1 MACERPVIVAVDGQ
15 ARKIVEQAEAGVFV
29 EAENAKALAQA
40 IVDLSENPD
49 RRRQMGMNGR
59 RYIVN
64 NFSREKTARDYI
76 GVLEMF
82 ITEPEDS
89 EPVKEPVE
97 DSERRRA
104 KSA

>member
-1 MACERPVIVAVDGQ
+1 M
-15 ARKIVEQAEAGVFV
+15 
-29 EAENAKALAQA
+29 
-40 IVDLSENPD
+40 S
-49 RRRQMGMNGR
+49 GR

-64 NFSREKTARDYI
+64 KLSREKTARDYI